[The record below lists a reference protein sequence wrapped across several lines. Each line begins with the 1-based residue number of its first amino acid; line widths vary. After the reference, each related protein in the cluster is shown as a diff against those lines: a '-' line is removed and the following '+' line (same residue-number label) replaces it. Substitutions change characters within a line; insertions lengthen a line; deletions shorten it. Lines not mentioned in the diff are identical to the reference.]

1 MSALS
6 FLWSRC
12 DRTQRTHFRGSRM
25 AEDDRQR
32 IVKRANA
39 GARRRAGVGRGSA
52 GSRHYLPI
60 SKRMPKGA

>member
-1 MSALS
+1 
-6 FLWSRC
+6 
-12 DRTQRTHFRGSRM
+12 M